1 MSSEYIIYPLVA
13 AFILDSLLGDPR
25 WLPHPIRAFGFAI
38 SKTEKWFNSGKNRF
52 LKGMASSILLIAITW
67 AFFFTLE
74 QISKPYPVA
83 FYIIST
89 LFVFYGLANRS
100 LITEAIKVEW
110 RLQKEGLEAAR
121 EQLSFIV
128 GRETRQLDK
137 NQIRTAVLETLAEN
151 LSDGVVAPIFFYA
164 IGGFP
169 LMLTYKMANTLDSM
183 IGYKNQRYH
192 KYGRFAARFDDFA
205 NFVPARITA
214 ILMNLATLSWRGF
227 TFIFKYGR
235 KHSSPNAGYPESAL
249 AGILNCRFG
258 GPNRYHGKMVEKP
271 YIGLNVRE
279 ITHSDI
285 IKTTRIN
292 SMVCI
297 ASIAIVV
304 LLYL

>member
-1 MSSEYIIYPLVA
+1 MNTEYIIYPLLA
-13 AFILDSLLGDPR
+13 AFVLDSLLGDPR

-38 SKTEKWFNSGKNRF
+38 SKTEKWFNRGENRF
-52 LKGMASSILLIAITW
+52 LKGMVSSTLLIAITG
-67 AFFFTLE
+67 AIFFTLE

-89 LFVFYGLANRS
+89 LFAFYGLANRS
-100 LITEAIKVEW
+100 LISEAMKVER
-110 RLQKEGLEAAR
+110 RLQKEGIEAAR

-169 LMLTYKMANTLDSM
+169 LMLSYKMVNTLDSM
-183 IGYKNQRYH
+183 TGYKSERYH
-192 KYGRFAARFDDFA
+192 KYGRLAARFDDFA
-205 NFVPARITA
+205 NFIPARITA
-214 ILMNLATLSWRGF
+214 ILMTLITLSWRGF
-227 TFIFKYGR
+227 TYIFKYGR
-235 KHSSPNAGYPESAL
+235 KHSSPNAGYPEAAL

-258 GPNRYHGKMVEKP
+258 GPNRYHGKLVEKP
-271 YIGLNVRE
+271 FIGSHVRE
-279 ITHSDI
+279 ITHRDI

-304 LLYL
+304 LLHL